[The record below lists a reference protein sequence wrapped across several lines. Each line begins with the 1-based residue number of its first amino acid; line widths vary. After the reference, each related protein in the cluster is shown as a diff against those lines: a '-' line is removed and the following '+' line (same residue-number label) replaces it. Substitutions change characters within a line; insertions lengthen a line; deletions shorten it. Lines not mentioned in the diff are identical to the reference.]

1 MFSGEEL
8 TICYVEKGRPKEERI
23 KDLQESFFFQCSCS
37 LCSPL
42 SPCSLSSRSL
52 GSVSCSSSSFPKY
65 GEDVLELSEK
75 MMKAIVCPQCSGL
88 ILSLFFFLNLL
99 FSFSFLFLFHFF
111 LSLFFFSFLFSFMG
125 EFNKVL
131 KRIWDCHQ
139 QREREREERRKGG
152 RNRRRGRRRR
162 EMGM

>member
-52 GSVSCSSSSFPKY
+52 GSVSCSSSFPKY

-75 MMKAIVCPQCSGL
+75 MMKAIVCSQCSGS
-88 ILSLFFFLNLL
+88 ILNPFFSFLVFFFL
-99 FSFSFLFLFHFF
+99 FL
-111 LSLFFFSFLFSFMG
+111 FFSFLFFSSLG

-139 QREREREERRKGG
+139 PREREREERRKGG
-152 RNRRRGRRRR
+152 RNRRRGRGRGRRRR

>member
-8 TICYVEKGRPKEERI
+8 TICYVEKGRPKEQRI

-52 GSVSCSSSSFPKY
+52 GSVSCSSSFPKY

-88 ILSLFFFLNLL
+88 ILSFFCSFLIFF
-99 FSFSFLFLFHFF
+99 FSFSFLFF
-111 LSLFFFSFLFSFMG
+111 SLFLFFSMG
-125 EFNKVL
+125 KFNKVL

-139 QREREREERRKGG
+139 PREREREERRKGG
-152 RNRRRGRRRR
+152 RNRRRGR
-162 EMGM
+162 G